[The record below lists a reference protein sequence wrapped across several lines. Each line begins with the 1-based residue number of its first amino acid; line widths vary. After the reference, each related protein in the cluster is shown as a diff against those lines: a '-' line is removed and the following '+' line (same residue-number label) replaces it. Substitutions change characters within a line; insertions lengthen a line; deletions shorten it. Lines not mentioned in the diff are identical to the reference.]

1 MSAVLASLFLLS
13 VTQPAR
19 AADAWESNVDGNKAY
34 TEVKDILAYKAGQA
48 AEVEAIFYRL
58 RDSLYV
64 MSPTSQTQYQNSFL
78 TPKTVTYTVTTKAA
92 YNGTAVSALQSALAS
107 AKYLKQGDRK
117 VTFKFPQVGEVSFR
131 LYDEIFPTYE
141 KLVRG
146 GYAFEA
152 RAVLLDKDQGVIA
165 TSDNSLLL
173 STPTLGDGLDF
184 SGTPLLRSYERVE
197 APDFTA
203 VFYDLGEK
211 RDGPAAKLLRD
222 YLAKPTYALSSANT
236 ATFYSLPVE
245 DLKRIVSCRVLRDSD
260 QLLLYKEQK

>member
-1 MSAVLASLFLLS
+1 MHSLFVALS
-13 VTQPAR
+13 LVLSTPA
-19 AADAWESNVDGNKAY
+19 AAGDAWESNVDGNKAY

-48 AEVEAIFYRL
+48 AEVEGIFYGL

-64 MSPTSQTQYQNSFL
+64 MSPTSQANYSNSFL
-78 TPKTVTYTVTTKAA
+78 TPKTVTYTVTTTATFNA
-92 YNGTAVSALQSALAS
+92 TAVTALQRALTA
-107 AKYLKQGDRK
+107 AKFLKNGDRS
-117 VTFKFPQVGEVSFR
+117 VTFKFAGAPEVTIK
-131 LYDEIFPTYE
+131 LYEEIFPTYE

-173 STPTLGDGLDF
+173 STPSVGDGLDF
-184 SGTPLLRSYERVE
+184 SGKPLLRTYERTE
-197 APDFTA
+197 APDLSDL
-203 VFYDLGEK
+203 YIDLGNNRE
-211 RDGPAAKLLRD
+211 GPAAKKLKE
-222 YLAKPTYALSSANT
+222 YLARPSYVLSAANT

-245 DLKRIVSCRVLRDSD
+245 DLKRIVNCRVLRDSD

>member
-1 MSAVLASLFLLS
+1 MPALLASLFLVSLS
-13 VTQPAR
+13 QPAR
-19 AADAWESNVDGNKAY
+19 AADAWEANVDGNKAY

-48 AEVEAIFYRL
+48 AEVEAIFYGL

-92 YNGTAVSALQSALAS
+92 YSGNAVVALQLALTS

-117 VTFKFPQVGEVSFR
+117 VTFKFPSVGEISFR
-131 LYDEIFPTYE
+131 VYDEIFPTYE

-152 RAVLLDKDQGVIA
+152 RAVLLDKDQGVLA

-184 SGTPLLRSYERVE
+184 SGTPLLRSYERAE
-197 APDFTA
+197 PPDLTEL
-203 VFYDLGEK
+203 FYQLGDK
-211 RDGPAAKLLRD
+211 REGKAAQLLRD
-222 YLAKPTYALSSANT
+222 YLAKPSYALSSKST